1 MDPCYKD
8 ENINHMGIEKNECLV
23 EFGRDK
29 EISIMTKICDRQ
41 EIREQFLLLLGPVY
55 DTLSMICASPDQLAG
70 KYFEQY

>member
-8 ENINHMGIEKNECLV
+8 EYTNHMGIENNECLV

-29 EISIMTKICDRQ
+29 YNDKICDRQ